1 VARTDR
7 LKLIL
12 PASEVRRW
20 LSLLALAGPLPPG
33 AALAQTMITQT
44 TITQPAPTQAA
55 PSPLP
60 SGFTAPVGYG
70 DSIYPTLGDAGLDVT
85 HYDLSLRSDPG
96 VDRLTGR
103 AVLSIVARPTDGQQF
118 LNQINLDFAGPKVL
132 GVKLNG
138 QPARHAQVGEKLLI
152 LPPAPIAAGTA
163 FTVTVAYS
171 GTPALKFD
179 SSSGGGLRLGWITQA
194 GGSYVLSEPD
204 GAHTFFPCND
214 VPADGA
220 SYSLHLDVPVGTT
233 AVASG
238 VQTRQITRAGRTL
251 SDYEL
256 ARSIPTYALTVH
268 TGRLELTTQPGPN
281 GIQIRNAF
289 PLGLPPEVRTAFDQ
303 TPAMLSILA
312 GWFGPY
318 PYPVYGVAVT
328 EDPQLPALETAT
340 LSTFPSRPE
349 APVTA
354 LHELAHQWF
363 GDDLRLGDW
372 SDIWLNE
379 GFATYAE
386 LLWAQSQGE
395 QYQTQGEITAPI
407 LERWYARLTRAPTR
421 GVIATTPE
429 QLFDSSSY
437 FRGALTLH
445 ALRMKVGDALFRQIM
460 TTYAARCSG
469 RSVRTADFLEVVRE
483 LGGPAALEA
492 MRPWLSGPALPPLG
506 KETLIQTGRQAPLR
520 LPQ

>member
-1 VARTDR
+1 MGQFNWRQFSCGRAGWR
-7 LKLIL
+7 
-12 PASEVRRW
+12 
-20 LSLLALAGPLPPG
+20 LSLTLVCTAAVSAPLFSAPLFSAPL
-33 AALAQTMITQT
+33 LAQTGTR
-44 TITQPAPTQAA
+44 PAPTQLQA
-55 PSPLP
+55 PSALP
-60 SGFTAPVGYG
+60 AGFTTPSGYG
-70 DSIYPTLGDAGLDVT
+70 DSVYPALGDAGLDVT

-96 VDRLTGR
+96 VDRLIGR
-103 AVLSIVARPTDGQQF
+103 AVLNIEARTPLT
-118 LNQINLDFAGPKVL
+118 QISLDFAGPQVL

-138 QPARHAQVGEKLLI
+138 RSARHVQAGEKLLI

-163 FTVTVAYS
+163 FTLTVAYS
-171 GTPALKFD
+171 GTPALHLD
-179 SSSGGGLRLGWITQA
+179 ASSGGGLRLGWIAQA

-220 SYSLHLDVPVGTT
+220 SYSLHLNLPAGTT

-238 VQTRQITRAGRTL
+238 VQTRQTTLAGRTL
-251 SDYEL
+251 SDFEL
-256 ARSIPTYALTVH
+256 VQEIPTYALTVH
-268 TGRLELTTQPGPN
+268 TGRLELVTQPGPA

-289 PLGLPPEVRTAFDQ
+289 PVGLPDTVRAAFGQ
-303 TPAMLSILA
+303 TPAMLGFLA
-312 GWFGPY
+312 DWFGPY

-363 GDDLRLGDW
+363 GDNLRLGDW

-386 LLWAQSQGE
+386 LLWAEGQGE
-395 QYQTQGEITAPI
+395 AAAPI
-407 LERWYARLTRAPTR
+407 LDRWYARLVREPAR
-421 GVIATTPE
+421 GVIASTPA

-445 ALRMKVGDALFRQIM
+445 ALRLKVGDARFRQILR
-460 TTYAARCSG
+460 TYAARFSA
-469 RSVRTADFLEVVRE
+469 RSVRTTDFLGVVQE
-483 LGGPAALEA
+483 LGGAAALEA
-492 MRPWLSGPALPPLG
+492 MQPWLTGTALPPLP
-506 KETLIQTGRQAPLR
+506 KETLTQTVR
-520 LPQ
+520 

>member
-1 VARTDR
+1 M
-7 LKLIL
+7 
-12 PASEVRRW
+12 PAAGLQRRGRPA
-20 LSLLALAGPLPPG
+20 LALVLTG
-33 AALAQTMITQT
+33 ACALAQTGAQT
-44 TITQPAPTQAA
+44 TGMQVPATSPALPT
-55 PSPLP
+55 
-60 SGFTAPVGYG
+60 GFTAPSGYG
-70 DSIYPTLGDAGLDVT
+70 DSVYPALGDAGLDVT

-103 AVLSIVARPTDGQQF
+103 AVLSIVARQTLSQ
-118 LNQINLDFAGPKVL
+118 LNLDFAGPQVL
-132 GVKLNG
+132 GVKLDG
-138 QPARHAQVGEKLLI
+138 KAVRHAQVGEKLLV
-152 LPPAPIAAGTA
+152 LPPVSIASGTA
-163 FTVTVAYS
+163 FTLTVSYS
-171 GTPALKFD
+171 GTPALHLD
-179 SSSGGGLRLGWITQA
+179 ASSGGGLRLGWIAQA

-220 SYSLHLDVPVGTT
+220 SYSLHLNVPAGTT

-238 VQTRQITRAGRTL
+238 VQTRQQTGGGRVYT
-251 SDYEL
+251 DFQL
-256 ARSIPTYALTVH
+256 AQPIPTYALTVH
-268 TGRLELTTQPGPN
+268 TGHLQLQTQPGPA
-281 GIQIRNAF
+281 GIAIRNAF
-289 PLGLPPEVRTAFDQ
+289 PVGLPGTVRAAFDQ
-303 TPAMLSILA
+303 TPAMLGFLA

-318 PYPVYGVAVT
+318 PYPVYGVAVS

-386 LLWAQSQGE
+386 LLWAEGQGE
-395 QYQTQGEITAPI
+395 ATAPI
-407 LERWYARLTRAPTR
+407 LERWYARLKREPAR
-421 GVIATTPE
+421 GLIATEPA
-429 QLFDSSSY
+429 QLFDASSY

-445 ALRMKVGDALFRQIM
+445 ALRLKVGDDLFRQIVR
-460 TTYAARCSG
+460 TYAARFSG
-469 RSVRTADFLEVVRE
+469 RSVRTTDFLNVVRE
-483 LGGPAALEA
+483 LGSAAAVETL
-492 MRPWLSGPALPPLG
+492 RPWLTGPALPPLP
-506 KETLIQTGRQAPLR
+506 EAPLAQSVRRITLR